1 MDINAYFQNVK
12 KEKKEELD
20 RLLSELN
27 NKIEHARAWLEAI
40 KARTDFPE
48 KTDTLAKLEKSSGRT
63 VEVYSHYGKETT
75 AYEFVGGRINTKGV
89 SYPLIGDKNQGVER
103 MVDAETGE
111 VIFDN
116 PYYNY
121 DIAVQYG
128 MLLGRE
134 AAVQEA
140 EAEVDSQ
147 IRSKEYWENDYKE
160 TLEAIEK
167 VPAWIEKG
175 EKLIFPQRADKW
187 KECVAKRATDLY
199 RGLEL
204 DNALEIMETLANG
217 GTVEQAKEVLDKANH
232 SALSYNTTM
241 TIITNFSKRGPEF
254 YKEVEHE
261 NPEWLQKIERENQTF
276 ERELSGGG
284 KQ

>member
-1 MDINAYFQNVK
+1 MDINAYFQNVI
-12 KEKKEELD
+12 KEQKEELD
-20 RLLSELN
+20 QRLQMSDER
-27 NKIEHARAWLEAI
+27 IAQARARLEAI

-63 VEVYSHYGKETT
+63 VEVYSHYGRETT
-75 AYEFVGGRINTKGV
+75 TYEFVGGRINTRGV
-89 SYPLIGDKNQGVER
+89 SYPLIGEKGHGVER

-111 VIFDN
+111 VIFNN
-116 PYYNY
+116 PCYH
-121 DIAVQYG
+121 DEIAVQYG

-147 IRSKEYWENDYKE
+147 IRSKKYWEKDYKE
-160 TLEAIEK
+160 TLETIEK

-175 EKLIFPQRADKW
+175 EKLIFPQRADAW

-204 DNALEIMETLANG
+204 NNALEIMETLANG
-217 GTVEQAKEVLDKANH
+217 GTIEQAKEILDKANH
-232 SALSYNTTM
+232 SGTSYNLTM
-241 TIITNFSKRGPEF
+241 SIVANFSKRGPEF
-254 YKEVEHE
+254 YKEERHE